1 MSLAK
6 RVQKINLESIEE
18 IDPTEPEVTSD
29 TLEMD
34 IADDVGEIA
43 NIHNDIE
50 ATTDI
55 TEELND
61 LNSDVEEKIDQVD
74 NIDPEQP
81 DPVDIAV
88 VNESINYY
96 CKVLGVTR
104 STTIALEDIRSSAP
118 HTVESL
124 KVELEGIKD
133 TIVDYSKKAWEKILE
148 FLRMLG
154 AKLKELWNKIK
165 EFVRPTKQ
173 KLQTQKQVLQLKLD
187 IINEAVK
194 ETTNE
199 QPTPMVVLNSD
210 LKSYY
215 KQLVAS
221 KAEDLKANKQ
231 EVKESLKEEI
241 KALPDLRITPK
252 DNKDY
257 IYATI
262 GYENCVTIYETVIK
276 KILPEMFKAFD
287 TLDLDNLNELEEF
300 ENKLSDI
307 IAKYFKN
314 LKVDNKDALNKTYN
328 GKPSDVLGYIPIQ
341 YTGYDL
347 VITYTYPN
355 GEQLSR
361 IYNNTGLQDKNTPQF
376 DKNMFNIGYIEKVFD
391 RASSLAIAV
400 EKDYSIYAGKYEKFL
415 AKARNKGDNLRE
427 ERKALRND
435 PAAEQ
440 ASLEN
445 TQKIDRLNAITQG
458 YLIKT
463 YVTTFLQVFEQL
475 QTFNTNL
482 IRLVGSL

>member
-34 IADDVGEIA
+34 IADDVSEIA
-43 NIHNDIE
+43 NINNDIE
-50 ATTDI
+50 ATTDV
-55 TEELND
+55 TEELNE
-61 LNSDVEEKIDQVD
+61 LNSDVDEKLAQVD

-88 VNESINYY
+88 VNESINHY
-96 CKVLGVTR
+96 CKALGVTR
-104 STTIALEDIRSSAP
+104 TTTIALEDIRSSTP

-165 EFVRPTKQ
+165 NFIRPTKQ
-173 KLQTQKQVLQLKLD
+173 KLQTQKQTLQLKLEV
-187 IINEAVK
+187 INEAVK
-194 ETTNE
+194 EATNE
-199 QPTPMVVLNSD
+199 QPTPMAILNPD

-215 KQLVAS
+215 KQLVAD

-231 EVKESLKEEI
+231 EVKEALKEEI
-241 KALPDLRITPK
+241 KALPDLRIKPK

-276 KILPEMFKAFD
+276 RILPEMFKAFD
-287 TLDLDNLNELEEF
+287 TLDLDNLNELDEF

-328 GKPSDVLGYIPIQ
+328 GKPSDVLGYIPRQ
-341 YTGYDL
+341 YIGYDL

-376 DKNMFNIGYIEKVFD
+376 DKNMFNIAYIEKVFD
-391 RASSLAIAV
+391 RASSLAMSA
-400 EKDYSIYAGKYEKFL
+400 EKDYSFYADKYEKFL
-415 AKARNKGDNLRE
+415 AKAYDITDKLRE
-427 ERKALRND
+427 KRRALKDD

-445 TQKIDRLNAITQG
+445 TQKIDRLNSIKHG

-463 YVTTFLQVFEQL
+463 YVNTFLECFEYL

>member
-18 IDPTEPEVTSD
+18 IDPTETNVSED
-29 TLEMD
+29 MLEMD

-61 LNSDVEEKIDQVD
+61 LNSDVEEKIAQVD

-96 CKVLGVTR
+96 CKALGVTR

-221 KAEDLKANKQ
+221 KTEDLKANKQ
-231 EVKESLKEEI
+231 EVKEALKEEI

-262 GYENCVTIYETVIK
+262 GYENCVIIYETVIK

-287 TLDLDNLNELEEF
+287 TLNLDNLTELEEF
-300 ENKLSDI
+300 GSKLSDI
-307 IAKYFKN
+307 IAKHFKN
-314 LKVDNKDALNKTYN
+314 LKTDNKDALNKTYN
-328 GKPSDVLGYIPIQ
+328 GKPSDVLGYIPRQ
-341 YTGYDL
+341 YIGYDL
-347 VITYTYPN
+347 VVTYTYPN
-355 GEQLSR
+355 GEQRSR
-361 IYNNTGLQDKNTPQF
+361 IYNNTGLQDKTTPQF
-376 DKNMFNIGYIEKVFD
+376 DKNMFNISYLEKVFD
-391 RASSLAIAV
+391 RASSLAMSA
-400 EKDYSIYAGKYEKFL
+400 EKDYSIYASKYEKFL
-415 AKARNKGDNLRE
+415 DKAYDIGDKLRE
-427 ERKALRND
+427 KRRALKD
-435 PAAEQ
+435 DSTAGQ
-440 ASLEN
+440 AYVEI
-445 TQKIDRLNAITQG
+445 THKIERLNSITQG

-463 YVTTFLQVFEQL
+463 YVATFLECFEYL

>member
-1 MSLAK
+1 M
-6 RVQKINLESIEE
+6 
-18 IDPTEPEVTSD
+18 
-29 TLEMD
+29 
-34 IADDVGEIA
+34 
-43 NIHNDIE
+43 
-50 ATTDI
+50 
-55 TEELND
+55 
-61 LNSDVEEKIDQVD
+61 
-74 NIDPEQP
+74 
-81 DPVDIAV
+81 
-88 VNESINYY
+88 
-96 CKVLGVTR
+96 
-104 STTIALEDIRSSAP
+104 
-118 HTVESL
+118 
-124 KVELEGIKD
+124 
-133 TIVDYSKKAWEKILE
+133 
-148 FLRMLG
+148 LRT
-154 AKLKELWNKIK
+154 KLKELWDKIK
-165 EFVRPTKQ
+165 NFIRPTKQ

-199 QPTPMVVLNSD
+199 QPTPMAILNSD

-231 EVKESLKEEI
+231 EVKEALKQEI
-241 KALPDLRITPK
+241 KALPDLRIKPK

-287 TLDLDNLNELEEF
+287 TLDLDNLNELDEF

-328 GKPSDVLGYIPIQ
+328 GKPSDVLGYIPRQ
-341 YTGYDL
+341 YIGYDL
-347 VITYTYPN
+347 IVMHTYPN

-361 IYNNTGLQDKNTPQF
+361 IANNTGLQDKTTPQF
-376 DKNMFNIGYIEKVFD
+376 DKNMFNIAYIEKVFD
-391 RASSLAIAV
+391 RASSLAMSA
-400 EKDYSIYAGKYEKFL
+400 EKDYNIYASKYEKFL
-415 AKARNKGDNLRE
+415 DKAYDITDKLRE
-427 ERKALRND
+427 KRRALKDD

-440 ASLEN
+440 ASLET
-445 TQKIDRLNAITQG
+445 TQKIDRLNSIKHG

-463 YVTTFLQVFEQL
+463 YVNTFLECFEYL